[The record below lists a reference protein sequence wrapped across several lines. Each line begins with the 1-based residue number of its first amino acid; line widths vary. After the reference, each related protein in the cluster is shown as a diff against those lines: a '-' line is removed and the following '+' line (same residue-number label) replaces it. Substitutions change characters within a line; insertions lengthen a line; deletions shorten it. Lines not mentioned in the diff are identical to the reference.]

1 MHNFFLIARHEYKR
15 VILRRGFWFGTL
27 AVPLGIIALVA
38 LVVLIT
44 GREQSDLPLGYV
56 DQAGIIDPA
65 ARDQFPEVVDEAAV
79 FIAYPDQTSALA
91 ALEAQA
97 VQAVFVLPPD
107 FLETQASDLY
117 YLEEPPAHDIW
128 VAFDNLVRVSLVASL
143 PPEAAIRVLSG
154 PAVTIKEVDSSRE
167 FSQEGVLNIVMPFI
181 ASFFFVFAVMSASG
195 YMLHAVTDEKENR
208 TMELMLTSV
217 SSGQMI
223 GGKTAGLL
231 SVTLTQLLIW
241 ILAVGIG
248 LVVASPY
255 VEALSAFEIP
265 WTYLGVML
273 LFFLPAYGFIAA
285 LTVAIGA
292 AVHEVQQGQQISGM
306 LSVLI
311 MAPIF
316 LLVVLFSNPSHPIF
330 IFMTLFPPTA
340 FMTVSLRWGLA
351 AIPAWQLGLSW
362 ILLVIGLG
370 LMVWVA
376 ARLFRA
382 GMLRYGQPLSLKGAL
397 AALRSA

>member
-1 MHNFFLIARHEYKR
+1 MRNFILIARHEFRR
-15 VILRRGFWFGTL
+15 VILRRGFLFGTL
-27 AVPLGIIALVA
+27 AVPLGIVALVA
-38 LVVLIT
+38 LVVLIA
-44 GREQSDLPLGYV
+44 GRQQSDLPLGYV
-56 DQAGIIDPA
+56 DQTGLLDPSQ
-65 ARDQFPEVVDEAAV
+65 RDQFPGVVDEAAV
-79 FIAYPDQTSALA
+79 FIAYPDQASALA
-91 ALEAQA
+91 ALEDQT

-107 FLETQASDLY
+107 FLETQASDLFF
-117 YLEEPPAHDIW
+117 LEDPPGHDIW
-128 VAFDNLVRVSLVASL
+128 VEFDNFVRVSLVASL
-143 PPEAAIRVLSG
+143 PPDVATRLLSG
-154 PAVTIKEVDSSRE
+154 PAVTVKEIDSSRE
-167 FSQEGVLNIVMPFI
+167 FSQEGILNIVVPFV

-231 SVTLTQLLIW
+231 AVTLTQLSIW
-241 ILAVGIG
+241 ILAVGFG
-248 LVVASPY
+248 LMVAAPY
-255 VEALSAFEIP
+255 VEVIRSFEIP

-292 AVHEVQQGQQISGM
+292 AVNEVQQGQQISGM
-306 LSVLI
+306 LSLVI

-316 LLVVLFSNPSHPIF
+316 LLVLLFSNPSHPIF
-330 IFMTLFPPTA
+330 IFMTFFPPTA

-351 AIPAWQLGLSW
+351 AIPVWQLGLSW
-362 ILLVIGLG
+362 ILLVAGMG
-370 LMVWVA
+370 LMVWIA
-376 ARLFRA
+376 SRLFRA